1 MRVVKPPRLK
11 KGSVIGV
18 VSPSYTITEV
28 ANDYAS
34 GIKNLRGLGF
44 EIKEGTTTRVGEGRM
59 PGSDEERAK
68 DINAMF
74 ADSDVKGIVCALGGR
89 YGLRTLRYLDWKL
102 IGSNPKVF
110 SGMSDITTFHAALL
124 AKTGLSGLHQTDV
137 VFGFGQDPRSQGWKF
152 ETSLFQRITG
162 ESKPLGSL
170 PSLTPWA
177 CWRGGRAEG
186 RLFGGHL
193 PTLRNLM
200 GTRYFPEID
209 ERIIFFFEAMSNF
222 FNEIETILVQ
232 FREAGVLDKTAG
244 LLVGK
249 IRGEKDGNTVDM
261 TTDLKEIVM
270 EITDEY
276 DVPVIA
282 GMDFGHYTPNLP
294 MPLGIRAEI
303 NADLQDVRIIESY
316 VK

>member
-1 MRVVKPPRLK
+1 MKPPRLK
-11 KGSVIGV
+11 KGSVLGV

-28 ANDYAS
+28 ADDYMS
-34 GIKNLRGLGF
+34 GIKSLRGLAF
-44 EIKEGTTTRVGEGRM
+44 EIKEGRTTSVREGRM
-59 PGSDEERAK
+59 PGSDEERAE

-74 ADSDVKGIVCALGGR
+74 ADSDVNGIVCALGGR
-89 YGLRTLRYLDWKL
+89 YGLRTLRHLDWKL
-102 IGSNPKVF
+102 IKSNPKVF
-110 SGMSDITTFHAALL
+110 SGMSDITTFHAAFL

-137 VFGFGQDPRSQGWKF
+137 VFGFGQDTGSPGWKF
-152 ETSLFQRITG
+152 ETSLFQRITM

-209 ERIIFFFEAMSNF
+209 EKIIFFFEAMSNF

-232 FREAGVLDKTAG
+232 FREAGVLDKMAG

-249 IRGEKDGNTVDM
+249 IRGEKDGKMVDM
-261 TTDLKEIVM
+261 TTDLKETVM

-282 GMDFGHYTPNLP
+282 EMDFGHYTPNLP
-294 MPLGIRAEI
+294 MPLGIRAEMS
-303 NADLQDVRIIESY
+303 ADLLDVRIIESY

>member
-1 MRVVKPPRLK
+1 MRVVKPPMLK
-11 KGSVIGV
+11 EGSVLGI

-28 ANDYAS
+28 LDDYSS
-34 GIKNLRGLGF
+34 GIRNLKEFGF
-44 EIKEGTTTRVGEGRM
+44 EVKEGRTTRVREGRM
-59 PGSDEERAK
+59 PGSDEERAE

-74 ADSDVKGIVCALGGR
+74 ADSDVEGIICALGGR
-89 YGLRTLRYLDWKL
+89 YGLRTLRHLDWKL

-110 SGMSDITTFHAALL
+110 SGMSDITTFHAAFL
-124 AKTGLSGLHQTDV
+124 AKTGLSGLHQSDV
-137 VFGFGQDPRSQGWKF
+137 VFGFGLDPGSPGWKF
-152 ETSLFQRITG
+152 ETSLFLRITG
-162 ESKPLGSL
+162 DSKPLGAL

-177 CWRGGRAEG
+177 CWRGGQAGG

-200 GTRYFPEID
+200 GTKYFPEID
-209 ERIIFFFEAMSNF
+209 EKIIFFFEAMSDF
-222 FNEIETILVQ
+222 FNDIENILVQ
-232 FREAGVLDKTAG
+232 FREAGILDMTAG

-249 IRGEKDGNTVDM
+249 IRGEKDGGTVDR

-294 MPLGIRAEI
+294 MPLGIRAEMD
-303 NADLQDVRIIESY
+303 ADLLEVRIIESY

>member
-1 MRVVKPPRLK
+1 LRVVKPPKLE
-11 KGSVIGV
+11 KGSVLGI

-28 ANDYAS
+28 ADDYAS
-34 GIKNLRGLGF
+34 GIMSLRSLGF
-44 EIKEGTTTRVGEGRM
+44 EIKEGRTTRVKEGKM
-59 PGSDEERAK
+59 PGSDEERAE

-74 ADSDVKGIVCALGGR
+74 ADNNVKGIVCALGGR
-89 YGLRTLRYLDWKL
+89 YGLRTLRHLDWKL

-110 SGMSDITTFHAALL
+110 SGMSDITTFHAAFL

-137 VFGFGQDPRSQGWKF
+137 AFGFGQNPRSPGWKF
-152 ETSLFQRITG
+152 ETSLFLRITG
-162 ESKPLGSL
+162 ESKPLGLL

-200 GTRYFPEID
+200 GTKYFPEID
-209 ERIIFFFEAMSNF
+209 EKIIFFFEAMSEY
-222 FNEIETILVQ
+222 FNEIEKILVQ
-232 FREAGVLDKTAG
+232 FREVGILDKTSG

-249 IRGEKDGNTVDM
+249 IRGEKDGSTVDM
-261 TTDLKEIVM
+261 ITDLKEIVM

-276 DVPVIA
+276 DMPVIA

-294 MPLGIRAEI
+294 MPLGILAEM
-303 NADLQDVRIIESY
+303 NADLLEVRIIESY